1 MKTAEVVVG
10 VVLRGV
16 MTVDDAADVVALENL
31 CLVVALFLEAL
42 DEGVGIAHGNV
53 TGEHD
58 AELFLWSVECGVWIE
73 ITVCACYN
81 NRVCHRFIL

>member
-1 MKTAEVVVG
+1 METAKVVVG

-16 MTVDDAADVVALENL
+16 VTIDDAADVVALEDL

-58 AELFLWSVECGVWIE
+58 AELFLWSVECVVWSE
-73 ITVCACYN
+73 ISICAC
-81 NRVCHRFIL
+81 